1 MRFKLI
7 TILNCI
13 HAPLGRLTFNYVS
26 ASISPLSIIY
36 SLGSYLFQSHESSKF
51 GGTSVANTQNIN
63 RVLSIVKKEDKCTV
77 VVSAGGITDRLL
89 QAMEQAAQ
97 TDEAYKEVLVE
108 LEERHLEVIRG
119 NIPANKQSGLIS
131 FVKVQLNLL
140 ETILDGIYMLQEI
153 TQKQQIK

>member
-1 MRFKLI
+1 MKVL
-7 TILNCI
+7 
-13 HAPLGRLTFNYVS
+13 
-26 ASISPLSIIY
+26 
-36 SLGSYLFQSHESSKF
+36 KF

-77 VVSAGGITDRLL
+77 VVSALGGITDRLL

-131 FVKVQLNLL
+131 FVKVQL
-140 ETILDGIYMLQEI
+140 II
-153 TQKQQIK
+153 